1 MIVDTHAH
9 MNSPDF
15 KKDFDAVMAR
25 AAKEKVGAVVN
36 IGFDLASSQETL
48 ALTKRYEQF
57 YGAVGV
63 HPHDASTYN
72 EAIEKE
78 LGQMAAD
85 AKMLAIGEI
94 GLDYYRDLSPR
105 DLQDQAFRAQLRMAK
120 RLDMPI
126 VIHCRD
132 AFDDVLSVL
141 VDEGPAWRGI
151 FHAFSGDLAD
161 ADRVLELGFHIGIGG
176 IVTFK
181 NSGLAA
187 TVSRLRK
194 DRAQRVALYRL
205 GAIVEQ
211 DDRVTGDEQRQDH
224 LLVFLAAGALRHGRR
239 VAACG
244 DARDAVGQQALSA
257 AHGRRGE
264 GVHGRRAQRRSD
276 QGRQHSGDGNRAV
289 GIALKREIAEKVSK

>member
-187 TVSRLRK
+187 TVSRLPT
-194 DRAQRVALYRL
+194 DRIVLETDAPYLTPAPYRGKRNEPAYLRYVVERVAEATGQSPLEIQEQTTHNCEAAL
-205 GAIVEQ
+205 G
-211 DDRVTGDEQRQDH
+211 
-224 LLVFLAAGALRHGRR
+224 
-239 VAACG
+239 
-244 DARDAVGQQALSA
+244 LS
-257 AHGRRGE
+257 
-264 GVHGRRAQRRSD
+264 
-276 QGRQHSGDGNRAV
+276 
-289 GIALKREIAEKVSK
+289 L